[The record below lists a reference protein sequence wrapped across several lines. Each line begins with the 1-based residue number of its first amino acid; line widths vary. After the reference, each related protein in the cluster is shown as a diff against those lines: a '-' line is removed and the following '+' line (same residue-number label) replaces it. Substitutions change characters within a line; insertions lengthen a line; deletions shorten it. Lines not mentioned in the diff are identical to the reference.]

1 MSMTF
6 YLPLT
11 FLRETR
17 REYQIE
23 TKQYTKQEAE
33 NLANKNLKEFCKEL
47 SEKGVQIIE
56 NNVMIVTDGK
66 NCTASG
72 DIKVIEPI
80 GIRKATSIT
89 DLTQEGQ
96 MEDESDGDG
105 N

>member
-1 MSMTF
+1 
-6 YLPLT
+6 
-11 FLRETR
+11 
-17 REYQIE
+17 
-23 TKQYTKQEAE
+23 
-33 NLANKNLKEFCKEL
+33 
-47 SEKGVQIIE
+47 
-56 NNVMIVTDGK
+56 MIVTDGK